1 MIMSATPG
9 ARFAVNA
16 PEIVHQ
22 TIDGEVVI
30 INLARGFYYSL
41 QSTGA
46 LIWDA
51 LAAGTST
58 GEVVDDL
65 CRRFA
70 GARAAMADAVDRLVA
85 ELEAEGLIA
94 PRPDEEATAAP
105 AAASAR
111 AAAGARPAFEA
122 PVLQKYSDMQEL
134 LLLDPIHEVDDSGWP
149 GPDPGRKPP
158 R

>member
-1 MIMSATPG
+1 MSARPA
-9 ARFAVNA
+9 ARFTVNA

-22 TIDGEVVI
+22 TIDGEVVV

-51 LAAGTST
+51 LAAGAST

-65 CRRFA
+65 CGRFT
-70 GARAAMADAVDRLVA
+70 GARTAIAEAVDRLVA

-94 PRPDEEATAAP
+94 PRRPDEGVPAAP
-105 AAASAR
+105 GGTSAP
-111 AAAGARPAFEA
+111 AGTARPAFEA
-122 PVLQKYSDMQEL
+122 PLLQKYSDMQEL
-134 LLLDPIHEVDDSGWP
+134 LLLDPIHEVDESGWP